1 MRTILVATDFSETS
15 ASALKFA
22 NMLRQ
27 QLSAQL
33 FVVHVFDMKPTF
45 MSTVSIA
52 YTRLEEAAFEEHRNK
67 LSKFCTKHLGKEPET
82 LGLSLIVTESSIA
95 SSGILENAEKINADI
110 IIVGTKGSTLLKDL
124 FIGSTATSLIDKSY
138 VPLIMVPESS
148 ETTPLKK
155 IVYATAFEESDI
167 LAIRKLVAI
176 AQPFNASINLVH
188 ISTKKEYAG
197 EDQMAWFKEMLQNKV
212 YYPHIHFEL
221 KFSEDINSSLQS
233 FIEAENPSLL
243 AMLEREDHGF
253 MNNPLHKDN
262 VKRMK
267 SVVSIPLLS
276 FQKRNL

>member
-52 YTRLEEAAFEEHRNK
+52 YTRLEEAAFVEYRTK
-67 LSKFCTKHLGKEPET
+67 LSQFCTKHLGKEPET
-82 LGLSLIVTESSIA
+82 LGLSLIVSENSIP
-95 SSGILENAEKINADI
+95 SSGILENAEKINADF

-138 VPLIMVPESS
+138 VPLIMVPEKS

-176 AQPFNASINLVH
+176 AEPFNASIRLVH

-197 EDQMAWFKEMLQNKV
+197 EDQMAWFKEMLENKV
-212 YYPHIHFEL
+212 TYPHLYFEL
-221 KFSEDINSSLQS
+221 KFAEDINSSLQS
-233 FIEAENPSLL
+233 FIEDENPSLL
-243 AMLEREDHGF
+243 AMLEREDHGI
-253 MNNPLHKDN
+253 MNNFWPKDN
-262 VKRMK
+262 VKQMK